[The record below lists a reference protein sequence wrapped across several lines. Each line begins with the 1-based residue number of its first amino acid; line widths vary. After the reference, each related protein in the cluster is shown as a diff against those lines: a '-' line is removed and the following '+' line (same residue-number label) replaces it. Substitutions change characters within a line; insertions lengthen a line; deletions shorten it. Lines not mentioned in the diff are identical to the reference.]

1 MIKLSKGSKNY
12 PPNDRTFL
20 KPKSYE
26 LYSKSKDGD
35 DSVKLPNPVTD
46 DIVVNNIVTAEFD
59 YTHVPGESE
68 DF

>member
-1 MIKLSKGSKNY
+1 MSKGSKNY

-20 KPKSYE
+20 KPTAHE
-26 LYSKSKDGD
+26 LCSKPKDGD
-35 DSVKLPNPVTD
+35 GSVKLPNPVTD

>member
-20 KPKSYE
+20 KPTKHE
-26 LYSKSKDGD
+26 LCSKSKDGS
-35 DSVKLPNPVTD
+35 DSVKLPSPVTD
-46 DIVVNNIVTAEFD
+46 DIVVNNIANAEFD
-59 YTHVPGESE
+59 YAHVPGESE

>member
-1 MIKLSKGSKNY
+1 MSKGSKNY

-20 KPKSYE
+20 KPTARE
-26 LYSKSKDGD
+26 LISKSKDGD
-35 DSVKLPNPVTD
+35 GSVKLPNPVTD

>member
-1 MIKLSKGSKNY
+1 MSKRSKNY

-20 KPKSYE
+20 KPKEHE
-26 LYSKSKDGD
+26 LYSKGANGEINA
-35 DSVKLPNPVTD
+35 KLPNPVTND
-46 DIVVNNIVTAEFD
+46 VVANNIATSEFD